1 MDELVNVVVRAF
13 KSFPI
18 ATSNHIFLTLQLCMI
33 EIMKVKGSHKY
44 KIPHVN
50 KERLESLDKLP
61 TQFKCDP
68 ALVQQVQEY
77 LS

>member
-1 MDELVNVVVRAF
+1 MNELVNVVVKAF
-13 KSFPI
+13 KSFLF
-18 ATSNHIFLTLQLCMI
+18 AKSNHIFLTLQLCMI
-33 EIMKVKGSHKY
+33 EIRKVKGSHKY

-50 KERLESLDKLP
+50 KARLESLDKLP

-68 ALVQQVQEY
+68 SLVQEVQEY